1 MTPITTKTLTLSPTP
16 EVTSTITPMATSRST
31 SRIPSGWTLYSN
43 PDFVEGIVVYGNHLW
58 AATLGGVVDWNLD
71 TKTPKVYTTRDGL
84 VEIQANDIVICS
96 MTEDRVLISHEAG
109 FLSAYDLSLK
119 KWSRLPITFDDGSTL
134 NGVSALFCDEKNSRL
149 LVGSSGGLGILDLK
163 TGRWKRFGAKEGLKA
178 DVIETID
185 GVGQA
190 IWIAA
195 GKQSAFM
202 ITGNTVFPFNSTSG
216 FPSGP
221 VNDLSVGPDNSIW
234 LGYPTGLVHY
244 RDKHW
249 NSYGNQTSTGLPFVS
264 VDEVFAGTDNSIWI
278 ASADEGICPF
288 DISTRFC
295 STIYPAPRG
304 ASISDLEVSEDGR
317 AFAATQGNGILV
329 LEPENRTNLL
339 LNPQNL
345 ISNDVYDV
353 AEGVDGRLWVA
364 TGQGINVFDLD
375 EPTAPWQS
383 ILPSQNGLREE
394 PVSGLLP
401 VSNGLWLY
409 YDTVPE
415 VNLITDE
422 GDRMSLSEDDG
433 LSGLVN
439 DAEIDQQGYIWFATE
454 HGIDIWDGTVF
465 RSYGPDTGLPG
476 NVFQALYE
484 RNGVMWVGSDM
495 GLFKYER
502 YQWTVVLPEIPINA
516 IAPYE
521 ENKLLLGTD
530 RGLIVYDGNQ
540 SFQWVINLSTE
551 VYMNFKV
558 TSITLDRLVN
568 LWVGTDTN
576 GIFYFNGV
584 LWENF
589 DTTHG
594 IPTNHIRNIF
604 TDHMGTV
611 WISAATRSGGGAL
624 VRFVP

>member
-1 MTPITTKTLTLSPTP
+1 
-16 EVTSTITPMATSRST
+16 
-31 SRIPSGWTLYSN
+31 
-43 PDFVEGIVVYGNHLW
+43 
-58 AATLGGVVDWNLD
+58 
-71 TKTPKVYTTRDGL
+71 
-84 VEIQANDIVICS
+84 
-96 MTEDRVLISHEAG
+96 
-109 FLSAYDLSLK
+109 
-119 KWSRLPITFDDGSTL
+119 
-134 NGVSALFCDEKNSRL
+134 
-149 LVGSSGGLGILDLK
+149 
-163 TGRWKRFGAKEGLKA
+163 
-178 DVIETID
+178 
-185 GVGQA
+185 
-190 IWIAA
+190 
-195 GKQSAFM
+195 
-202 ITGNTVFPFNSTSG
+202 
-216 FPSGP
+216 
-221 VNDLSVGPDNSIW
+221 
-234 LGYPTGLVHY
+234 
-244 RDKHW
+244 
-249 NSYGNQTSTGLPFVS
+249 
-264 VDEVFAGTDNSIWI
+264 
-278 ASADEGICPF
+278 
-288 DISTRFC
+288 
-295 STIYPAPRG
+295 
-304 ASISDLEVSEDGR
+304 
-317 AFAATQGNGILV
+317 
-329 LEPENRTNLL
+329 
-339 LNPQNL
+339 
-345 ISNDVYDV
+345 
-353 AEGVDGRLWVA
+353 LWVA

-383 ILPSQNGLREE
+383 ILRSQNGLREE